1 VVSLSFFFNGVVVRK
16 KFILIG
22 MGILFFFLNINSG
35 NKVDSLLTKR
45 VLNRIEEDEIK
56 RIREKELLESENV
69 IMIGQ
74 LISVTKR
81 SIYRV
86 LEQLVITN

>member
-1 VVSLSFFFNGVVVRK
+1 
-16 KFILIG
+16 